1 MLEAFRDDKSSIVKY
16 RELYKYAYIL
26 SDGIFKSVFAG
37 EKDRSRLISLLNA
50 MLRLEGPDAI
60 RSLALEM
67 QEYPGV
73 FDKKTCI
80 LDLVGTTSAGEKVL
94 VEIQQ
99 KGENLFRD
107 RVEYYVAR
115 VIENQVHKS
124 ERYELP
130 KIYFLGIL
138 DFEMFPDAPTE
149 YIHNVDETCRGRK
162 FFPKIQKVFVEVG
175 KFFDLDR
182 RGLLLDDFSP
192 AAEWLRAFK
201 GIIDEDP
208 VPERILENDEF
219 KKLFDELL
227 LTNFENELFNVEV
240 RNMTDLK
247 YEHECGFLEGEQAGF
262 SKGFEDGRVSGLKDG
277 RAAGHAAGLEEGFEE
292 GHAAGL
298 EEGFEEGHTAG
309 LEEGRAAGIEE
320 GRAAGLEEGHA
331 AGIEEG
337 RAAGI
342 EEGRTA
348 GLEEGHAAGKLEVA
362 KMLLALGKLS
372 EQEISRST
380 GVPIEKIRM
389 LK

>member
-1 MLEAFRDDKSSIVKY
+1 MLEAFRDDKNSIVKY

-26 SDGIFKSVFAG
+26 SDGIFKSVFVG

-50 MLRLEGPDAI
+50 MLRLKGPDEI
-60 RSLALEM
+60 HSLALEM

-80 LDLVGTTSAGEKVL
+80 LDIVGTTSAGEKVL

-107 RVEYYVAR
+107 RVEYYIAR

-149 YIHNVDETCRGRK
+149 YIHDVDEMCRGRK
-162 FFPKIQKVFVEVG
+162 FFPKIRKVFVELG
-175 KFFDLDR
+175 KFFDLER
-182 RGLLLDDFSP
+182 RGILQEDFSP

-208 VPERILENDEF
+208 VPERILENSEF

-227 LTNFENELFNVEV
+227 LTNFENELLNVEV

-247 YEHECGFLEGEQAGF
+247 YEHECGFLEGERAGF
-262 SKGFEDGRVSGLKDG
+262 SKGFENGRVSGLKEG
-277 RAAGHAAGLEEGFEE
+277 RAAGHAAGLEEGR
-292 GHAAGL
+292 AAGL
-298 EEGFEEGHTAG
+298 
-309 LEEGRAAGIEE
+309 EE
-320 GRAAGLEEGHA
+320 GRAAGLEEG
-331 AGIEEG
+331 
-337 RAAGI
+337 RV
-342 EEGRTA
+342 A
-348 GLEEGHAAGKLEVA
+348 GLEEGKLEVA
-362 KMLLALGKLS
+362 KMLVVIGKLS
-372 EQEISRST
+372 DQEISRIT
-380 GVPIEKIRM
+380 GLPVEKIRS

>member
-1 MLEAFRDDKSSIVKY
+1 MNRQQYVAMLEAFRDDKSSIVKY
-16 RELYKYAYIL
+16 RALYKYAYIL

-50 MLRLEGPDAI
+50 ILRLEGPDAI

-80 LDLVGTTSAGEKVL
+80 LDLVGTTSAGERVL

-247 YEHECGFLEGEQAGF
+247 YEHECGFLEGERAGF

-277 RAAGHAAGLEEGFEE
+277 RAAGLEE

-298 EEGFEEGHTAG
+298 S
-309 LEEGRAAGIEE
+309 
-320 GRAAGLEEGHA
+320 
-331 AGIEEG
+331 
-337 RAAGI
+337 
-342 EEGRTA
+342 
-348 GLEEGHAAGKLEVA
+348 AGKLEVA

-380 GVPIEKIRM
+380 GIPVEKIRT